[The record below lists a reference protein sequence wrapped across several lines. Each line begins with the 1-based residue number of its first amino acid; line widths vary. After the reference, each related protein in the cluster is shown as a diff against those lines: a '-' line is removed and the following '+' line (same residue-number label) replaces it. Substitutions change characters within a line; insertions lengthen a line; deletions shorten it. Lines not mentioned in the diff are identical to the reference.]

1 MYREK
6 VYYGEPYRNAY
17 SQREEHLDKYHRKTK
32 DSVMWRHCRLD
43 HDSEIQNFT
52 MSVTGM
58 YRRDAMLRQVSEAV
72 ALGNAKVG
80 TIISTKKDW
89 NYTQLSK
96 VVIYNREC
104 SN

>member
-17 SQREEHLDKYHRKTK
+17 SRGEEHLDKYHRKTK

-52 MSVTGM
+52 MLLVTWINV
-58 YRRDAMLRQVSEAV
+58 RL
-72 ALGNAKVG
+72 
-80 TIISTKKDW
+80 
-89 NYTQLSK
+89 
-96 VVIYNREC
+96 
-104 SN
+104 